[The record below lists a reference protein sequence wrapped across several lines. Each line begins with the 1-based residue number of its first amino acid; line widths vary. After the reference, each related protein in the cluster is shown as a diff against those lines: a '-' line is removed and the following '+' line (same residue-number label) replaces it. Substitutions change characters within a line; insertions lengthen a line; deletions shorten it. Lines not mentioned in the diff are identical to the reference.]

1 MIKVEFL
8 QDFRGFKKGSVYEFE
23 TDKSIIIVG
32 DNGSGKST
40 LVNLIYCYFLRT
52 VLDKLGDEKYNL
64 PTIHY
69 KMIFGSPK
77 SHARYIYHNV
87 LDIVKVEFPENCK
100 MFKYSTEDYNVLDY
114 TGDDPRIPVEVI
126 AKQVY
131 MYSMSRGEVEFENL
145 TDFIQEYQD
154 IKDPKYDNWVIFDEP
169 DNSLSIRHSMIFP
182 HYFNFKKPGK
192 ILILHHPYTIENAE
206 KVYYLKKEYDNNGE
220 SNGIKMIVCSGKE
233 FIEDIIATSKPII
246 ENLSKRK

>member
-52 VLDKLGDEKYNL
+52 VLKEFSERTYDL

-87 LDIVKVEFPENCK
+87 LDIVKIDFPENIHLY
-100 MFKYSTEDYNVLDY
+100 KYSTQDYNILDN
-114 TGDDPRIPVEVI
+114 DNNDPRIPIETI
-126 AKQVY
+126 AKQIY
-131 MYSMSRGEVEFENL
+131 MNSMSRGEVEFENL
-145 TDFIQEYQD
+145 IDFIQEYKQFKCND
-154 IKDPKYDNWVIFDEP
+154 NDNWVIFDEP
-169 DNSLSIRHSMIFP
+169 DNSLSIRHCMIFP
-182 HYFNFKKPGK
+182 YYFDFEKPGK
-192 ILILHHPYTIENAE
+192 ILVLHHPYTIQNVE

-220 SNGIKMIVCSGKE
+220 TNGIKMITCSGKE
-233 FIEDIIATSKPII
+233 FIDDIIETSKPII
-246 ENLSKRK
+246 DDLLKRS